1 MEAEFWHE
9 RWKLGEIGFH
19 EQEVNRHLVE
29 FAHRLEAPPGSALLV
44 PLCGKSRDMAWL
56 ARKGYRVTGIELS
69 EVAARDF
76 FQEND
81 LDCTAT
87 RIGGAPAYF
96 GGGITIICADFF
108 AADFSELAP
117 ADAVYDR
124 ASLVALPPEMRPA
137 YAARLTGLIA
147 PATRILLV
155 TLDYP
160 QDEMRGPPFAVPAA
174 EVETLFTASCEME
187 SLRSEDILALEPRFR
202 KKGLTRLE
210 EQVFILSKRA

>member
-1 MEAEFWHE
+1 
-9 RWKLGEIGFH
+9 
-19 EQEVNRHLVE
+19 
-29 FAHRLEAPPGSALLV
+29 
-44 PLCGKSRDMAWL
+44 MAWL

-124 ASLVALPPEMRPA
+124 ASLVTLPPEMRPA

-155 TLDYP
+155 TLDYRYRWYVVT
-160 QDEMRGPPFAVPAA
+160 DR
-174 EVETLFTASCEME
+174 
-187 SLRSEDILALEPRFR
+187 SLRIREGLWRIQERTMTHATTHAILKSPLVSLSVVLACIGTPALAA
-202 KKGLTRLE
+202 
-210 EQVFILSKRA
+210 SKRPA